1 MPLESIATYGDTIGI
16 EKYWTANTSMK
27 CASISVISFDLL
39 RAGLSASPFSI
50 LEATKNIRF
59 FLLGELPLK
68 LNFESV
74 TFGCL
79 NSYFF
84 VWEPELLEMLAEDL
98 GVSVPVVEVVSRLE
112 L

>member
-1 MPLESIATYGDTIGI
+1 MPNQNFI
-16 EKYWTANTSMK
+16 NTQSKSLIKDRREM
-27 CASISVISFDLL
+27 
-39 RAGLSASPFSI
+39 
-50 LEATKNIRF
+50 N
-59 FLLGELPLK
+59 
-68 LNFESV
+68 
-74 TFGCL
+74 L